1 MTTRARRRAP
11 DPGRGASESGVGA
24 AGDRHEAVGLRQAA
38 RNAIIAHAVETAP
51 RECCGL
57 LIGAAGVVEEAVPA
71 RNVRDGHTTYQI
83 DPADHF
89 AAIRRARTEGR
100 TVVGAY
106 HSHPR
111 SPAVPSATD
120 LSEAQDPAFLYLI
133 VSLARP
139 GAPDVRAYRLEAG
152 RYSAVPLSEMT

>member
-1 MTTRARRRAP
+1 MNAEADADCPAP
-11 DPGRGASESGVGA
+11 GSDAEGVGIRA
-24 AGDRHEAVGLRQAA
+24 AVRA
-38 RNAIIAHAVETAP
+38 AIIAHAVEAAP

-57 LIGAAGVVEEAVPA
+57 LIGAHGVLEEAVQA

-89 AAIRRARTEGR
+89 AAIRRARREGR

-133 VSLARP
+133 VSLATP
-139 GAPDVRAYRLEAG
+139 DDPDVRAYRLEDG
-152 RYSAVPLSEMT
+152 RYRPVPMTAMA